1 MKEST
6 ENLLRK
12 AVRFLFTS
20 GIGFILDFIAYTLLT
35 QLLDFSVLKANFISS
50 LIGATFVFI
59 VSTHKI
65 FESSNSQVSIYLK
78 YAAYILYQL
87 LLIYLVSLLGEAIN
101 TFIIGHISFRL
112 IVRSSKLICKVLI
125 TPITMTCNFFVMR
138 YVSEKI

>member
-35 QLLDFSVLKANFISS
+35 QLLDFSVLKANFLSS

-78 YAAYILYQL
+78 YVAYILYQL

-112 IVRSSKLICKVLI
+112 IVRFSKLICKVLI